1 MTDVRKIAEQA
12 GFNIY
17 ENEIF
22 FNHEYVMTENIF
34 KVAMLVEQDVLSRMP
49 NPAQVLREQQ
59 KMLDGVADK
68 LLAQQENPEREN
80 EWLHS
85 QFAMAALQGFIAS
98 GILNNNL
105 KNNGHIGF
113 EEKQS
118 LVFKAYEFA
127 DLMLENKGA

>member
-34 KVAMLVEQDVLSRMP
+34 KVAMLVEQEVLNRMP

-68 LLAQQENPEREN
+68 LLAPQENPEREKK
-80 EWLHS
+80 WLRD
-85 QFAMAALQGFIAS
+85 QFAMAALQGIIAS
-98 GILNNNL
+98 NNVVNRC
-105 KNNGHIGF
+105 
-113 EEKQS
+113 EVTRVS
-118 LVFKAYEFA
+118 YDYA
-127 DLMLENKGA
+127 DLMLTERDKEN

>member
-34 KVAMLVEQDVLSRMP
+34 KVAMLVEQEVLNRMP

-68 LLAQQENPEREN
+68 LLAPQENPEQEKK
-80 EWLHS
+80 WLRD
-85 QFAMAALQGFIAS
+85 QFAMAALQGIIAS
-98 GILNNNL
+98 NNVVNRC
-105 KNNGHIGF
+105 
-113 EEKQS
+113 EVTRVS
-118 LVFKAYEFA
+118 YDYA
-127 DLMLENKGA
+127 DLMLMERDNKD